1 MKTRAA
7 VAWQAGQPLTIETVD
22 LEGPR
27 AGEVLRSKGDR
38 HRLLGSSTSHVPA
51 QGLQSEVVES
61 FLSYDPPLSVAS
73 HAPSFMPRGRAR
85 PTANY

>member
-1 MKTRAA
+1 MC
-7 VAWQAGQPLTIETVD
+7 Q
-22 LEGPR
+22 
-27 AGEVLRSKGDR
+27 LRDFK
-38 HRLLGSSTSHVPA
+38 
-51 QGLQSEVVES
+51 SEVVES